1 VDVSGVGFMGSFDH
15 HASGAGV
22 PGTPRLRVVGFA
34 LLGSVDVR
42 RKSAQRDRPELPS
55 T

>member
-1 VDVSGVGFMGSFDH
+1 
-15 HASGAGV
+15 V
-22 PGTPRLRVVGFA
+22 PGAPRLRVVGFA

-42 RKSAQRDRPELPS
+42 RKPARQDRPELPS